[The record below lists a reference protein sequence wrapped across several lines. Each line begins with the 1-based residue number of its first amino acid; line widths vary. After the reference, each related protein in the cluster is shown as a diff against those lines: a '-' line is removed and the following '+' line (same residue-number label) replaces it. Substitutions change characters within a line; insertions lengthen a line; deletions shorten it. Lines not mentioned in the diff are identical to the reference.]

1 MKLRELGVMKL
12 RELGVQ
18 VRVPGGIE

>member
-1 MKLRELGVMKL
+1 MKRRELGVMKL